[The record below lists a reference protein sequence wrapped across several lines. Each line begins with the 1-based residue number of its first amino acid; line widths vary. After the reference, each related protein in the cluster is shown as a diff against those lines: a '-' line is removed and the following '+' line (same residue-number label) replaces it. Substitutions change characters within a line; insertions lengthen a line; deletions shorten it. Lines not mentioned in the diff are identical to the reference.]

1 MLGDNSYASKL
12 LFNAAAINSPKIE
25 KIKGGGSRW
34 AREPGWTG
42 LKEFDIRVSIS
53 ENKSSG
59 ELPFSLGILNFNSS
73 SIGRGPYFSEFENQ
87 LQIIWDVL
95 FKRELRFSL
104 DPEYDGKYISFLL
117 IRSLVI
123 RKNIY

>member
-12 LFNAAAINSPKIE
+12 LFNPAAINSPKIE

-59 ELPFSLGILNFNSS
+59 ELPFSLGILNFISS
-73 SIGRGPYFSEFENQ
+73 STGSGPYFSEFENQ
-87 LQIIWDVL
+87 LQIDESRAPHCGNAQVGFTKSQDAEKPETPFVIEY
-95 FKRELRFSL
+95 FKL
-104 DPEYDGKYISFLL
+104 
-117 IRSLVI
+117 
-123 RKNIY
+123 